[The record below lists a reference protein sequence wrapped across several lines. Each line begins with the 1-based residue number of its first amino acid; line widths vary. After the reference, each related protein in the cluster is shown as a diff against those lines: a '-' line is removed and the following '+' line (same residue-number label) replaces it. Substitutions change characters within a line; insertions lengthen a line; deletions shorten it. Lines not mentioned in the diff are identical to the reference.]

1 MAITGWREGVQE
13 GCLLLINHLS
23 SCILQRQ
30 RGVQA
35 EVQSPAIVN
44 FPEITASPNF
54 LEYSLENVA
63 TLMKIDRELFGGGS
77 EKEIFK
83 AVIKWI

>member
-1 MAITGWREGVQE
+1 M
-13 GCLLLINHLS
+13 
-23 SCILQRQ
+23 
-30 RGVQA
+30 
-35 EVQSPAIVN
+35 QSPAIVD

-54 LEYSLENVA
+54 FEYSLKNVA
-63 TLMKIDRELFGGGS
+63 TVMKIDRELFGGGS

>member
-1 MAITGWREGVQE
+1 M
-13 GCLLLINHLS
+13 
-23 SCILQRQ
+23 
-30 RGVQA
+30 
-35 EVQSPAIVN
+35 QSPAIVN

>member
-1 MAITGWREGVQE
+1 M
-13 GCLLLINHLS
+13 
-23 SCILQRQ
+23 
-30 RGVQA
+30 
-35 EVQSPAIVN
+35 QSPAIVN
-44 FPEITASPNF
+44 FPEITAFPNF
-54 LEYSLENVA
+54 EYSLENVA

>member
-1 MAITGWREGVQE
+1 M
-13 GCLLLINHLS
+13 
-23 SCILQRQ
+23 
-30 RGVQA
+30 
-35 EVQSPAIVN
+35 QSPAIVN

-83 AVIKWI
+83 AVIKWIQYDYESRSSNLETRVASFDRPAS

>member
-1 MAITGWREGVQE
+1 M
-13 GCLLLINHLS
+13 
-23 SCILQRQ
+23 
-30 RGVQA
+30 
-35 EVQSPAIVN
+35 QSPAIVN
-44 FPEITASPNF
+44 FPEITASSPNF